1 MGLVV
6 KRKTVND
13 HDYYYLVYKY
23 RVGERVKEK
32 HIRYLGKEGGYHHAE
47 WYQDELDSE
56 EKAKIE
62 EARKAQAQ
70 TYQFYGTYGR

>member
-56 EKAKIE
+56 EKAKIKTAMSE
-62 EARKAQAQ
+62 Q
-70 TYQFYGTYGR
+70 TERFRYSVYNV